1 MKIQISEA
9 KSECVAKLLSG
20 NKCITLHFCHVEKL
34 FNKES
39 LSVRLLSSLNDSRF
53 TVRKYDNF
61 SHLLCTLYLVARRDT
76 LLV

>member
-20 NKCITLHFCHVEKL
+20 NKCITLHFWHVEKL

-39 LSVRLLSSLNDSRF
+39 LLVRLLPSLNDSSF
-53 TVRKYDNF
+53 TVRKYGNF
-61 SHLLCTLYLVARRDT
+61 SHLFMYSVFGGS
-76 LLV
+76 